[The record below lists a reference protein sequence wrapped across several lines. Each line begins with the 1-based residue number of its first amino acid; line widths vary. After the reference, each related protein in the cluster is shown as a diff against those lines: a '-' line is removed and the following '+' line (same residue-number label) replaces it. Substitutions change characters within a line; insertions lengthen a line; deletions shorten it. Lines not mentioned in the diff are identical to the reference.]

1 MLNAA
6 LNLYDEDF
14 EIIEGEKF
22 MSPSPS
28 VNHNL
33 ITARLI
39 MALGTPLV
47 VSNRGYALPEM
58 DVHFPDGNL
67 VKPDLTV
74 ISFDNRQIMHKKS
87 AIYGVP
93 EMAVEI
99 FSRSTRK
106 RDVTIKKNIYEKNG
120 VKEYWIVDPFA
131 KTIEVFTLHDG
142 KFDEGAEYI
151 YYDDEDEW
159 NSLTE
164 EERENSPQEIV
175 SSIFEDVTVKLSD
188 AFGWYI

>member
-1 MLNAA
+1 MLNVA
-6 LNLYDEDF
+6 LNLYDESF

-28 VNHNL
+28 VNHSL
-33 ITARLI
+33 IAMRI
-39 MALGTPLV
+39 AHVFMRSMIPK
-47 VSNRGYALPEM
+47 NEGYVMSEM

-74 ISFDNRQIMHKKS
+74 ISFNNRQIMHKKS
-87 AIYGVP
+87 AIHGVP
-93 EMAVEI
+93 DMTVEI

-106 RDVTIKKNIYEKNG
+106 RDITIKKNIYEKNG
-120 VKEYWIVDPFA
+120 VKEYWTVDPFA

-151 YYDDEDEW
+151 YYDNEDEW
-159 NSLTE
+159 NELTD

-175 SSIFEDVTVKLSD
+175 SSIFDDVTVKLSD

>member
-6 LNLYDEDF
+6 LNLYDEEF

-33 ITARLI
+33 ITMRIAYVFLCAFI
-39 MALGTPLV
+39 PK
-47 VSNRGYALPEM
+47 NEGYVLSEI

-67 VKPDLTV
+67 IKPDLVV
-74 ISFDNRQIMHKKS
+74 ISFANKNIMQRNGK
-87 AIYGVP
+87 INGVP
-93 EMAVEI
+93 DMTVEI

-120 VKEYWIVDPFA
+120 VKEYWTVDPFA
-131 KTIEVFTLHDG
+131 QTVEVFTLDDG
-142 KFDEGAEYI
+142 KFDDGAEYI
-151 YYDDEDEW
+151 FYQEDEW
-159 NSLTE
+159 NDLTE
-164 EERENSPQEIV
+164 EERENSPQEIK
-175 SSIFEDVTVKLSD
+175 SSIFDDVTVALSD
-188 AFGWYI
+188 VFGWCI